1 MMADGRDV
9 EFSLER
15 NPINANNALLLRYST
30 VVVAHLTEKHHWP
43 SRTKALPSAH
53 VLFAG
58 QRVAHLATDQSNL
71 EVRVSPGHCVVGVAS
86 SESSDYVAQGACIWD
101 MRRRHVPALHLRL
114 PHPGERNS
122 NLRPSSKS
130 TTRRANSGTN
140 QCPSPTPH
148 LLMSA
153 FEDISRLNKILRPQH
168 FTVVIRD
175 MDGVVLPL
183 DSTERPAQDGR
194 SNLGPTN
201 FDSSPGTS
209 ALSAPILDAEGSTHA
224 SLEVIHGETCRADS
238 SGELLRALVEATARA
253 ITERWF
259 RLVHRRQW
267 VVAAM
272 RRNSP
277 GAMILFA
284 TDRDQRI
291 VGADRQTRQ
300 LLAERGQRMGQH
312 LTVSAL
318 FRPNPTLF
326 RRRSYWDVSSTLFA
340 SDDGEPWIALV
351 TPPDAGALAS
361 HQDARVL
368 LHVRPRLDSLAHL
381 SSLPSAARARRG
393 LSEGA
398 LRRIEEHIAANLD
411 KTLDID
417 ELAAIVRMSSSHFT
431 RSFHK
436 SVGVTPHRYV
446 IQIRVMRA
454 RELLITT
461 RLPLTEIALTTG
473 FSDQS
478 HFSRRFHEIVGV
490 PPGTFRG
497 NDGLIPA

>member
-1 MMADGRDV
+1 M
-9 EFSLER
+9 
-15 NPINANNALLLRYST
+15 T
-30 VVVAHLTEKHHWP
+30 
-43 SRTKALPSAH
+43 
-53 VLFAG
+53 
-58 QRVAHLATDQSNL
+58 TDQSNS
-71 EVRVSPGHCVVGVAS
+71 EVRMSSGYGLGGVSP
-86 SESSDYVAQGACIWD
+86 SESSDYGAQGSSIWD
-101 MRRRHVPALHLRL
+101 VRRRHVPALHLRL
-114 PHPGERNS
+114 PHPGERN
-122 NLRPSSKS
+122 LDPRPPSTS
-130 TTRRANSGTN
+130 TTRRANSGAN
-140 QCPSPTPH
+140 HCSSSKPH

-168 FTVVIRD
+168 FTVLIRD
-175 MDGVVLPL
+175 VDGAVLPF
-183 DSTERPAQDGR
+183 DSAEWPLHDSR
-194 SNLGPTN
+194 
-201 FDSSPGTS
+201 SSPGSVSLYSPVDTS
-209 ALSAPILDAEGSTHA
+209 ALSAPIFDAEGCALA
-224 SLEVIHGETCRADS
+224 SLEVIQGEPRRADS
-238 SGELLRALVEATARA
+238 SEQLLRALVESAARA

-277 GAMILFA
+277 GPMILFA

-300 LLAERGQRMGQH
+300 LLEERGQRLGQH

-318 FRPNPTLF
+318 FRPNPTLL
-326 RRRSYWDVSSTLFA
+326 RRRSYWDDSTTLFA
-340 SDDGEPWIALV
+340 SGDGEPWIALI

-393 LSEGA
+393 LSQGA

-411 KTLDID
+411 KALDID

-446 IQIRVMRA
+446 IQNRVMRA
-454 RELLITT
+454 RELLVTT
-461 RLPLTEIALTTG
+461 DLPLTEIALTTG

-497 NDGLIPA
+497 NDGRIPA